1 MGTLKK
7 FIEDASDGKPIVHYL
22 ALSSAL
28 CKVIEKLHTEGK
40 CSEDLWNAY
49 KYIDK
54 DPSKRL
60 ITRITDAIMS
70 FTDYLDEHEDELPS
84 EMKDIIN
91 DFKEKLI
98 KK

>member
-7 FIEDASDGKPIVHYL
+7 LIGDVSDGKPIAHYL

-40 CSEDLWNAY
+40 CSEDLWYAY
-49 KYIDK
+49 SHFDK
-54 DPSKRL
+54 DPNKRA
-60 ITRITDAIMS
+60 ITKISEAVMRYI
-70 FTDYLDEHEDELPS
+70 DYLDEHEDELPS
-84 EMKDIIN
+84 EMKAIIN